1 MRAVLHKVEV
11 QQEVSQVVQ
20 GWLHHGVLV
29 HELCGHGLEA
39 GQLGVQ
45 VTGQVGDGVQGM
57 KGSQRSSVLMCQP
70 AVG

>member
-1 MRAVLHKVEV
+1 MVEV

-20 GWLHHGVLV
+20 GWVHHGVLV
-29 HELCGHGLEA
+29 HKLCGHDLEA

-57 KGSQRSSVLMCQP
+57 KSSQRSSMLVGQS
-70 AVG
+70 AVR